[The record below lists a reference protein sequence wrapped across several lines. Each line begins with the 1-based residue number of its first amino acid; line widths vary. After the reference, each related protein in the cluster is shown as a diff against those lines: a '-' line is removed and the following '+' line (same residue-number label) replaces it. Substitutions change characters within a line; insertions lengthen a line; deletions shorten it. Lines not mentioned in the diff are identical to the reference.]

1 MKEKIESIRKIF
13 EELRDQIDSFEL
25 SDLRE
30 KEWIIKIDKLE
41 ELAEELEFL
50 CEEVA

>member
-1 MKEKIESIRKIF
+1 MKEKIENMKQIF
-13 EELRDQIDSFEL
+13 EEIRDQIHLLASSEL
-25 SDLRE
+25 QQDILML
-30 KEWIIKIDKLE
+30 KLDKLE